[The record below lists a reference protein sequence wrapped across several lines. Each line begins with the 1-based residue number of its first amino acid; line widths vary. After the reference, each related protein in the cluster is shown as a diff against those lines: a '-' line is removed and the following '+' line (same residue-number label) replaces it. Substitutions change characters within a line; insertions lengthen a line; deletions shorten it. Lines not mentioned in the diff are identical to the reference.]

1 MPMPSHCIDCD
12 KPIAGE
18 NGLSSICKNCKKK
31 ERTKE
36 RKMNRYNNIYNIY
49 IYNIYN
55 IKYSISKLVS
65 RLLWQNH

>member
-1 MPMPSHCIDCD
+1 MPSHCIDCD

-36 RKMNRYNNIYNIY
+36 RKMNIYNNIYNIY
-49 IYNIYN
+49 IYNI
-55 IKYSISKLVS
+55 KYMLTNKMS
-65 RLLWQNH
+65 RTIWQNH

>member
-36 RKMNRYNNIYNIY
+36 RKMNIYN
-49 IYNIYN
+49 NIYN

>member
-1 MPMPSHCIDCD
+1 MPFHCTDCD
-12 KPIAGE
+12 KPITSEFGFKAV
-18 NGLSSICKNCKKK
+18 CANCKKK

-36 RKMNRYNNIYNIY
+36 RKMNIYNNIYNIY
-49 IYNIYN
+49 IYN